1 MQTKETPTLGS
12 ISASCTKEAVETDS
26 NPVPSQEAGLL
37 DLLRK
42 AEGDAYAL
50 AHGYDIGGQTER
62 ACGLVARICDTATDA
77 SGLARPAEPH
87 GVPPA
92 K

>member
-1 MQTKETPTLGS
+1 M
-12 ISASCTKEAVETDS
+12 KEAVERDS

-42 AEGDAYAL
+42 AEGYAYAL
-50 AHGYDIGGQTER
+50 AHGYDIGGRTDR
-62 ACGLVARICDTATDA
+62 AYGLVALGERICDTATDA

-87 GVPPA
+87 GMPPA

>member
-12 ISASCTKEAVETDS
+12 ISASCTKEAVERDS

-42 AEGDAYAL
+42 ADGYAYAL
-50 AHGYDIGGQTER
+50 AHGYDSGGQTSLWARGPWRVDMRYGYGRER
-62 ACGLVARICDTATDA
+62 PSA
-77 SGLARPAEPH
+77 SR
-87 GVPPA
+87 
-92 K
+92 